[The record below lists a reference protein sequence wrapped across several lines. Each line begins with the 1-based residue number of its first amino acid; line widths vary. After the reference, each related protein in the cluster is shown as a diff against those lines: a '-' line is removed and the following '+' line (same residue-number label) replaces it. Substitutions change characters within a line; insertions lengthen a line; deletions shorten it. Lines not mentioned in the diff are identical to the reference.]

1 MDLEKIKP
9 RTFHDVKIAAN
20 GLQSSLIIGGLDLS
34 EQCMEVVF
42 HHTGGER
49 PYVTIEL
56 DLKDYELD
64 LKEIEVRLQEGKA
77 EAQV

>member
-20 GLQSSLIIGGLDLS
+20 SLTSRLIIGGFDLS
-34 EQCMEVVF
+34 AQCVEVTF
-42 HHTGGER
+42 HHTAGER
-49 PYVTIEL
+49 PYITIEL